1 MIFLLLCMKLFL
13 TDHHYRKQVNK
24 ILQCLLDF
32 FMYKDRVVTV
42 VNVEQIDLD

>member
-1 MIFLLLCMKLFL
+1 MIFLLLCIENFL
-13 TDHHYRKQVNK
+13 TDHRYRKQVNK